1 METLHKGNKMT
12 PEQQQTAIAEACG
25 WKHHHTRPSETERH
39 QKKWRYLSDLPNY
52 LNDLNAMHE
61 AEKVLTKEQ
70 RRKYVRTLFQ
80 TTNTDWDSHCATAAQ
95 RARAFLKTLGVWEE
109 TK

>member
-1 METLHKGNKMT
+1 MT
-12 PEQQQTAIAEACG
+12 PEQQRVKIAEACG

-61 AEKVLTKEQ
+61 AEKVLSATQ
-70 RRKYVRTLFQ
+70 MHHYGQWLQNIYGPIYR
-80 TTNTDWDSHCATAAQ
+80 ATAAQ
-95 RARAFLKTLGVWEE
+95 RARAFLKTLELWEE